1 MAGAKQQVEV
11 DGHRIALT
19 NLDKVLYPATG
30 TTKGDVIAY
39 YAAVAPHMLPHLR
52 DRPVTRKRWVDG
64 VGTDEQPG
72 KMFFQKDLDAHT
84 PEWVQ
89 RRAIQHRDHANDYP
103 LVGDVAT
110 LTWLGQIAALELH
123 VPQWR
128 FGRTGDV
135 RRPDRLVLDL
145 DPGPGT
151 GLPECVEVAKAAR
164 GILRDMG
171 LDPHPV
177 TSGSKGIHLYAALDG
192 SHDADAISEV
202 AHELARALEADHPD
216 LVVSDMKKALRQ
228 GKVLVD
234 WSQNNPAKTT
244 VAPYSLRGRSRPT
257 VAVPRTWR
265 ELSSPTLRHLEM
277 DEVVARVRK
286 RADPLAPVEE
296 GHRESLE
303 PTRERLAGFERK
315 DPADAEPA
323 DDRLATYR
331 AKRDAAKTSE
341 PVPAE
346 SPAPTEGRSFV
357 IQEHHAR
364 ALHWDFR
371 LEHDGVLVSWAL
383 PKGVPTEH
391 GTNHLAVQTED
402 HPLEYGSFEGTIPA
416 GEYGGGEVTIWDAGT
431 FELEKWRDGKE
442 VIATLHGRGDGTG
455 IDGPRRYALIH
466 TGGHGKADANWL
478 IHLME
483 PADAPG
489 KPHARPARPAA
500 LERAGGRT
508 RVGGRRKGGA
518 ASAPAPMLATAAT
531 GPGLDPDEEW
541 AVEMKWDGY
550 RAIAVVA
557 DGRATLTSRNGVD
570 LTPAFPE
577 LAELPDALDVDDA
590 VLDGEI
596 VVLGS
601 GGRPDFGLLQTRL
614 GLTGEKDVARARKA
628 APVHLMLFDALAVG
642 DRVLVEEPYGERRAA
657 LLDAVRE
664 PGRGRIQVPPAFD
677 GDLDG
682 ALATSRE
689 LGLEGVVAKRVD
701 APYESGRR
709 SSAWI
714 KIKHHRAQEVVVGGW
729 RPGSGSRSSGIG
741 SLLVGVPGPDG
752 LEYAGRVG
760 TGFTERDL
768 ADALRRLRP
777 LARKTS
783 PFADVPAADARDARW
798 ITPRLVGEVE
808 FAEWTATGRLR
819 QASWRGWRHD
829 KSPDE
834 VVRED

>member
-11 DGHRIALT
+11 EGRRITLS

-39 YAAVAPHMLPHLR
+39 YAAIAPHMIPHLR

-64 VGTDEQPG
+64 VGTDEHPG

-84 PEWVQ
+84 PEWVL

-103 LVGDVAT
+103 LANDVAT

-145 DPGPGT
+145 DPGPGA

-164 GILRDMG
+164 AILRDMG
-171 LDPHPV
+171 LEPYPV

-192 SHDADAISEV
+192 SHDADRISEV

-216 LVVSDMKKALRQ
+216 LVVSDMRKALRT

-234 WSQNNPAKTT
+234 WSQNNPNKTT

-265 ELSSPTLRHLEM
+265 ELASPTLRHLEM
-277 DEVVARVRK
+277 DEVVARMRK
-286 RADPLAPVEE
+286 RRDPLAPVEE

-303 PTRERLAGFERK
+303 PTPERLAGFARK
-315 DPADAEPA
+315 DPA

-331 AKRDAAKTSE
+331 SKRDAARTSE
-341 PVPAE
+341 PVPEE
-346 SPAPTEGRSFV
+346 SPAPSEGRSFV

-402 HPLEYGSFEGTIPA
+402 HPVEYGSFEGTIPA

-431 FELEKWRDGKE
+431 YELEKWRDGEE
-442 VIATLHGRGDGTG
+442 VIATLHGRGAGTG

-483 PADAPG
+483 PADAPAT
-489 KPHARPARPAA
+489 PHAKPARPAK

-508 RVGGRRKGGA
+508 RVGARRKGGA

-531 GPGLDPDEEW
+531 GAGLDPDEEW

-557 DGRATLTSRNGVD
+557 DGRATITSRNGVD

-577 LAELPDALDVDDA
+577 LAELPDSLDVDDA

-596 VVLGS
+596 VVLGA

-614 GLTGEKDVARARKA
+614 GLTGEKEIARARKA
-628 APVHLMLFDALAVG
+628 APVHLMLFDALAIG
-642 DRVLVEEPYGERRAA
+642 DRVLVEEPYRERRAA
-657 LLDAVRE
+657 LLDAVRS

-677 GDLDG
+677 GDLDE

-709 SSAWI
+709 SSAWL
-714 KIKHHRAQEVVVGGW
+714 KVKHHRAQEVVVGGW
-729 RPGSGSRSSGIG
+729 RPGSGSRASGVG

-752 LEYAGRVG
+752 LAYAGRVG

-768 ADALRRLRP
+768 ADALRRFRP
-777 LARKTS
+777 LERKTS
-783 PFADVPAADARDARW
+783 PFADVPAADARDAHW

-808 FAEWTATGRLR
+808 FAEWTSTGRLR

-834 VVRED
+834 VEREG

>member
-1 MAGAKQQVEV
+1 MEV
-11 DGHRIALT
+11 DGHRIALS
-19 NLDKVLYPATG
+19 NLDKVLYPETG

-39 YAAVAPHMLPHLR
+39 YAAIAPHMLPHLR

-64 VGTDEQPG
+64 VGTDEHPG

-84 PEWVQ
+84 PDWVQ

-145 DPGPGT
+145 DPGPGA
-151 GLPECVEVAKAAR
+151 GLPECVEVARAAR
-164 GILRDMG
+164 AILRDIG
-171 LDPHPV
+171 LEPYPV

-192 SHDADAISEV
+192 SHDAAAISEV

-234 WSQNNPAKTT
+234 WSQNNPNKTT

-265 ELSSPTLRHLEM
+265 ELASPTLRHLEM
-277 DEVVARVRK
+277 DEVVARMRK
-286 RADPLAPVEE
+286 RQDPLAPVEE

-303 PTRERLAGFERK
+303 PTPERLASFARK
-315 DPADAEPA
+315 EPAGDPAA
-323 DDRLATYR
+323 DRLATYR
-331 AKRDAAKTSE
+331 SKRDAAKTSE

-346 SPAPTEGRSFV
+346 APAPSEGRSFV

-383 PKGVPTEH
+383 PKGVPTER

-402 HPLEYGSFEGTIPA
+402 HPVEYGAFEGTIPA
-416 GEYGGGEVTIWDAGT
+416 GEYGGGEVAIWDAGT
-431 FELEKWRDGKE
+431 YELEKWRDGKE
-442 VIATLHGRGDGTG
+442 VIATLHGRGAGTG

-483 PADAPG
+483 PAGA
-489 KPHARPARPAA
+489 PARPHSRTA
-500 LERAGGRT
+500 LETAGGRT
-508 RVGGRRKGGA
+508 RVGARRRGGS
-518 ASAPAPMLATAAT
+518 ASAPAPMLATAAQ

-550 RAIAVVA
+550 RTIAVVEG
-557 DGRATLTSRNGVD
+557 GRATLTSRNGVD
-570 LTPAFPE
+570 LTAAFPE
-577 LAELPDALDVDDA
+577 LAELPERLDVDAA

-596 VVLGS
+596 VVLGAD
-601 GGRPDFGLLQTRL
+601 GRPDFGLLQTRL
-614 GLTGEKDVARARKA
+614 GLTREKDVERARRS
-628 APVHLMLFDALAVG
+628 APVHLMLFDALALG
-642 DRVLVEEPYGERRAA
+642 GRVLVDAPYRERRAA
-657 LLDAVRE
+657 LLDAVRS

-677 GDLDG
+677 GDLDE

-689 LGLEGVVAKRVD
+689 LGLEGIVAKRVD

-709 SSAWI
+709 SSAWV
-714 KIKHHRAQEVVVGGW
+714 KVKHHRAQEVVVGGW
-729 RPGSGSRSSGIG
+729 RPGSGSRSAGVG
-741 SLLVGVPGPDG
+741 SLLVGIPGPDG
-752 LEYAGRVG
+752 LAYAGRVG

-768 ADALRRLRP
+768 ADVLRRLRP
-777 LARKTS
+777 LARRTS
-783 PFADVPAADARDARW
+783 PFADVPAADARDAHW
-798 ITPRLVGEVE
+798 VTPRLVGEVE
-808 FAEWTATGRLR
+808 FAEWTGTGRLR

-829 KSPDE
+829 KRPDE

>member
-11 DGHRIALT
+11 EGRRITLS

-39 YAAVAPHMLPHLR
+39 YAAIAPHMIPHLR

-64 VGTDEQPG
+64 VGTDEHPG

-84 PEWVQ
+84 PEWVL

-103 LVGDVAT
+103 LANDVAT

-145 DPGPGT
+145 DPGPGA

-164 GILRDMG
+164 AILRDMG
-171 LDPHPV
+171 LEPYPV

-192 SHDADAISEV
+192 SHDADQISEV

-216 LVVSDMKKALRQ
+216 LVVSDMRKALRA

-234 WSQNNPAKTT
+234 WSQNNPNKTT

-265 ELSSPTLRHLEM
+265 ELASPALRHLEM
-277 DEVVARVRK
+277 DEVIARMRK
-286 RADPLAPVEE
+286 RQDPLAPVEE

-303 PTRERLAGFERK
+303 PTPERLAGFARK
-315 DPADAEPA
+315 DPA

-331 AKRDAAKTSE
+331 SKRDAAKTSE
-341 PVPAE
+341 PVPEE
-346 SPAPTEGRSFV
+346 SPTPSEGRSFV

-402 HPLEYGSFEGTIPA
+402 HPVEYGSFEGTIPA

-431 FELEKWRDGKE
+431 YELEKWRDGEE
-442 VIATLHGRGDGTG
+442 VIATLHGRGAGTG

-483 PADAPG
+483 PADAPAT
-489 KPHARPARPAA
+489 PHARPARPAA
-500 LERAGGRT
+500 LAKAGGRT
-508 RVGGRRKGGA
+508 RVGARRKGGA

-531 GPGLDPDEEW
+531 GAGLDPDEEW

-550 RAIAVVA
+550 RAIVVVA
-557 DGRATLTSRNGVD
+557 DGRATITSRNGVD

-577 LAELPDALDVDDA
+577 LAELPDSLDVDDA

-596 VVLGS
+596 VVLGA

-614 GLTGEKDVARARKA
+614 GLTGEKEIARARRA
-628 APVHLMLFDALAVG
+628 APVHLMLFDALAIG
-642 DRVLVEEPYGERRAA
+642 DRVLVEEPYRERRAA
-657 LLDAVRE
+657 LLDAVRA

-677 GDLDG
+677 GDLDE

-709 SSAWI
+709 SSAWL
-714 KIKHHRAQEVVVGGW
+714 KVKHHRAQEVVVGGW
-729 RPGSGSRSSGIG
+729 RPGSGSRASGVG

-752 LEYAGRVG
+752 LAYAGRVG

-768 ADALRRLRP
+768 ADALRRFRP

-783 PFADVPAADARDARW
+783 PFADVPAADARDAHW

-808 FAEWTATGRLR
+808 FAEWTSTDRLR